1 MKLQGFSVI
10 FVLIIVPFVLI
21 LSFFIQ
27 AQVDTIAL
35 QTSYDTKLL
44 DATYDAMSAFELNT
58 SNEDLSSVSDSL
70 RSIIQASNN
79 IFINTFATNL
89 GMSNA
94 SKSYVEPYLPGILYT
109 LYDGYYI
116 YSPTNTPE
124 VLSDVHGVVVTVGET
139 KNTSTGEEFFS
150 TPGLDYDGTYYTYN
164 EAEEIA
170 EDIKEENALKNFTP
184 YNPESPNFHRLP
196 TNIDSIK
203 EDFGQILY
211 KRKDPLTGGDN
222 YTPNLNDEHIVY
234 KSDYVLKS
242 YNPYTARYVRDEAD
256 DKKDIDITV
265 NYTLDNFITVQGMI
279 GNIYYAKSGYLI
291 KPDRVTDIV
300 VTDASGSYDLTTY
313 NESDAEEIIKTGQY
327 TVSLKIDGKEISFTP
342 SGQSYSTLKSELSKI
357 KDDIAQLE
365 YKKKTNPGDFAS
377 GSANEINLNN
387 LKQTYKDYTYI
398 MQNMNAVVYYVK
410 SHIFSKWVYD
420 NLGEITQGN
429 TKQEVL
435 EGYEYV
441 STLTKETSGDSTSFI
456 KIFDPTDTTKIFD
469 ETENPEDETSI
480 FNLHKYDVIKNSI
493 QYNLNLAMSTY
504 NASAGADYDFNM
516 PVIEEEEW
524 NRILSN
530 ISITTFMQGFK
541 CGLKTYNNYAIVSS
555 TNNELT
561 CQIDELFYVERD
573 NFNNEDAVYHKIDCP
588 NFEFDETKKY
598 TSFTTKEVKYD
609 RIYDKTISSDFYKYD
624 HKNMACY
631 TCGIDGNYEP
641 KTTDASGS
649 TRYGSAY
656 YMGIGAQRQN
666 LYKMNAVVTNEGIE
680 TIEATG
686 ASNRGMKEIKKI
698 EVTFG
703 HILCAD
709 YTQNVVGFKI
719 NNAHF
724 VDQTYV
730 LNTNQTKEQTITI
743 IVRGTSDTA
752 VGWDTIKGGIAIEG
766 VSDVTV
772 DILKNAIKGVKV
784 IYE

>member
-124 VLSDVHGVVVTVGET
+124 VLSDIHGVVVTVEDKKIGSNEY
-139 KNTSTGEEFFS
+139 FS
-150 TPGLDYDGTYYTYN
+150 TLGLNYNGTYYTYDEN
-164 EAEEIA
+164 QARIEEEKDEADRI
-170 EDIKEENALKNFTP
+170 
-184 YNPESPNFHRLP
+184 YNSLP
-196 TNIDSIK
+196 TTVPA

-211 KRKDPLTGGDN
+211 KRKDPLAGDYN

-342 SGQSYSTLKSELSKI
+342 SGQSYSVLKSELSKI

-377 GSANEINLNN
+377 GSENEINLNN

-456 KIFDPTDTTKIFD
+456 KIFDPADTTKIFD

-561 CQIDELFYVERD
+561 CQTDELFYVEKD

-588 NFEFDETKKY
+588 NFNFDETKKY

-609 RIYDKTISSDFYKYD
+609 RIYDKKISSDFYKYD

-641 KTTDASGS
+641 MVTTASGA
-649 TRYGSAY
+649 TRYDTAY

-680 TIEATG
+680 SLDISNAYT
-686 ASNRGMKEIKKI
+686 SNRGVDQIKKI

-703 HILCAD
+703 HVLCMD
-709 YTQNVVGFKI
+709 YTQNIVGFKI
-719 NNAHF
+719 NNPHF
-724 VDQTYV
+724 IDQTYV

-743 IVRGTSDTA
+743 IVRGTDSSA
-752 VGWDTIKGGIAIEG
+752 VGWDTIKGGFFVPSKDDPT
-766 VSDVTV
+766 VSDPDWEST
-772 DILKNAIKGVKV
+772 LENAIKGVKV